1 MAKPIAEP
9 KVYLSKQEIHSFHP
23 SGTQAQKP
31 DDLAYPLR
39 SALEREN
46 LFAPEQIAGRTFPI
60 ACVALEITQRCNLDC
75 TLCYLSDM
83 AEAVQDVPMF
93 ELKRRIKM
101 IYDHYGDYTNVQ
113 ITGGDPTLRSIP
125 DLVEIVSEI
134 KSYGMRSAL
143 FTNGIKASR
152 EMLKAL
158 AQAGLND
165 VVFHV
170 DMTQERK
177 GYASEKDLDV
187 IRLEY
192 IERAQN
198 LNLRVLFNTTIFDQN
213 VADIPRLVKFFK
225 DHADSV
231 NLASFQMQADTGR
244 GVLRERDVDLITQQ
258 SVMQLIEMGADTP
271 LTYDMPM
278 IGHPDCNK
286 YTALLVAGNSVT
298 SLYDDAPFFT
308 KLFAELAQ
316 QGVDW
321 TVDRKVLPRAM
332 KACLTSP
339 KLMRLGLLYSL
350 KKAWALRAGLLRG
363 YRPQRISFF
372 IHNFMDAEK
381 LEKGRCEACVFMVA
395 TADGP
400 LSMCV
405 HNAKRDAMIT
415 KAVPQAKGQTAWD
428 PLTPHR
434 RNIGLENMPYKKLK
448 GRQRAAAAVKRKK
461 VA

>member
-1 MAKPIAEP
+1 M
-9 KVYLSKQEIHSFHP
+9 YLSKSEIYGFHP
-23 SGTQAQKP
+23 SGLRPEKA

-39 SALEREN
+39 NGLQREN
-46 LFAPEQIAGRTFPI
+46 LFGPEQIAGRTFPI

-75 TLCYLSDM
+75 TLCYLSDL
-83 AEAVQDVPMF
+83 AEVVQDVPMF
-93 ELKRRIKM
+93 ELKRRIKT
-101 IYDHYGDYTNVQ
+101 IHDHYGDYTNVQ
-113 ITGGDPTLRSIP
+113 ITGGDPTLRSLP
-125 DLVEIVSEI
+125 DLIEIVSEI
-134 KSYGMRSAL
+134 KSYGMRTAL

-152 EMLKAL
+152 DMLKAL
-158 AQAGLND
+158 AKVGLND

-177 GYASEKDLDV
+177 GYASEQDLDV

-192 IERAQN
+192 IERAKD
-198 LNLRVLFNTTIFDQN
+198 LPLRVLFNTTIYDQN
-213 VADIPRLVKFFK
+213 VADIPRLVRFFK
-225 DHADSV
+225 DHADRV

-244 GVLRERDVDLITQQ
+244 GVLRERDMDLITQQ
-258 SVMQLIEMGADTP
+258 SVMGLVEDGVGIA

-286 YTALLVAGNSVT
+286 YTAVLVAGNSVT
-298 SLYDDAPFFT
+298 PLYDDAPFFS
-308 KLFAELAQ
+308 KLFHMIAE

-321 TVDRKVLPRAM
+321 AVDSKVLPRAI
-332 KACLTSP
+332 KACLANP
-339 KLMRLGLLYSL
+339 KLMGLGLIYGL

-363 YRPQRISFF
+363 HKPHRISFF

-415 KAVPQAKGQTAWD
+415 QVVPKKTGQSAWD
-428 PLTPHR
+428 PLAKHR

-448 GRQRAAAAVKRKK
+448 GRQRAQEAQKRK
-461 VA
+461 ARA

>member
-1 MAKPIAEP
+1 
-9 KVYLSKQEIHSFHP
+9 VYLSDQQIHAFEP
-23 SGTQAQKP
+23 SGRATQTP

-39 SALEREN
+39 SALQN
-46 LFAPEQIAGRTFPI
+46 ADVYAPAQLAGRTFPI

-75 TLCYLSDM
+75 TLCYLSDL
-83 AEAVQDVPMF
+83 AEAVQDVPLF

-101 IYDHYGDYTNVQ
+101 IHDHYGDYTNVQ

-125 DLVEIVSEI
+125 DLVAIVTAI
-134 KSYGMRSAL
+134 KSHNMRAAL
-143 FTNGIKASR
+143 FTNGIKASP

-158 AQAGLND
+158 ADAGLND

-177 GYASEKDLDV
+177 GYASEQDLDA

-192 IERAQN
+192 MTRAQG
-198 LNLRVLFNTTIFDQN
+198 LPLRVLFNTTIYDGN
-213 VADIPRLVKFFK
+213 VADIPRLVQFFV
-225 DHADSV
+225 DHADRV

-244 GVLRERDVDLITQQ
+244 GVLRERDADLITQR
-258 SVMQLIEMGADTP
+258 SVMGLIEQGAGTE

-286 YTALLVAGNSVT
+286 YTALLVAGDAVT
-298 SLYDDAPFFT
+298 PLYDDAPFFT
-308 KLFAELAQ
+308 ALFDVIAK

-321 TVDRKVLPRAM
+321 TVDRKVLPRAF
-332 KACLTSP
+332 KACLRSP
-339 KLMRLGLLYSL
+339 RLLGLAAVYGL

-363 YRPQRISFF
+363 VKPHRISFF

-381 LEKGRCEACVFMVA
+381 LEKDRCEACVFMVA

-415 KAVPQAKGQTAWD
+415 QKVPKVPGQTAWD
-428 PLTPHR
+428 PLAEHR

-448 GRQRAAAAVKRKK
+448 GRKRVQEAARRKAS
-461 VA
+461 V